1 MSSNITPIYLRELKS
16 AFYSPVAWI
25 VLAVYFLS
33 GGFFWLAPV
42 AQFARYSAMY
52 ANRGA
57 DLKFGEMV
65 LSPYFMNQVVMFIF
79 LMPLVS
85 MRLLSEEKRGGTIET
100 LFTLPFSDL
109 DIVLGKWF
117 ASLTLLAAMLAPTLV
132 YMAYLVGETVIPWPV
147 VATGF
152 FGMFVLGGACL
163 ALGLLLSAL
172 TENQIIAGILGFVI
186 LLMLFVLNWI
196 ASLTSGVLKDVIDE
210 VALSGHM
217 QSLAKGLI
225 NLKDL
230 SYFALFIVLM
240 LFGTLRVLESK
251 KWR

>member
-1 MSSNITPIYLRELKS
+1 MTTNITPIYLRELKS
-16 AFYSPVAWI
+16 VFYSPVAWV
-25 VLAVYFLS
+25 VLAVYFAS
-33 GGFFWLAPV
+33 GGFFWIAPV
-42 AQFARYSAMY
+42 LQYANYSVMY
-52 ANRGA
+52 AGRGQE
-57 DLKFGEMV
+57 LKFGEWV

-85 MRLLSEEKRGGTIET
+85 MRLLSEEKKSGTIET

-109 DIVLGKWF
+109 DIVLGKWL
-117 ASLTLLAAMLAPTLV
+117 ASLTLLAAMLGPTLL
-132 YMAYLVGETVIPWPV
+132 YFAMLGDKGVIPWAV
-147 VATGF
+147 VGTGF
-152 FGMFVLGGACL
+152 LGMFLIGATCL
-163 ALGLLLSAL
+163 ALGLMVSST
-172 TENQIIAGILGFVI
+172 TENQIIAGIVTFVI
-186 LLMLFVLNWI
+186 LLMLFVMNWI
-196 ASLTSGVLKDVIDE
+196 GSMTTGVVKEMIDE

-230 SYFALFIVLM
+230 SYFILFILLM